1 MAGTSKSTVSRYL
14 NGHPVKQPTRDAL
27 EKAIREL
34 RYHRNANARR
44 LVLNRTHLIGVVV
57 DDISNIFY
65 SGILKGVE
73 ETVKSNG
80 YSCMFLS
87 RTSHYDR
94 ESAYLNMLHE
104 GQADG
109 LILVSFRKRDPEELR
124 LMAES
129 GVPLALIGDDG
140 GRPELI
146 GIDVDNKGGIKEL
159 VGYLHSLGH
168 ERIGFIAG
176 PESASASGARYRGYR
191 EAMEERGLPIR
202 PEWTVPSE
210 WTSETGYAAMR
221 KLLNGRE
228 VSAVL
233 ASNDD
238 TAFGALQAAQEGGLR
253 VPEDLS
259 IVGFDDISA
268 AAWSFPSLTTVR
280 QPFRQMGMLAA
291 QRLLAR
297 LEGTQEESPVRRR
310 IQPALVIR
318 NSCGRPGTGQ
328 EQTHRK

>member
-1 MAGTSKSTVSRYL
+1 M
-14 NGHPVKQPTRDAL
+14 
-27 EKAIREL
+27 
-34 RYHRNANARR
+34 
-44 LVLNRTHLIGVVV
+44 
-57 DDISNIFY
+57 
-65 SGILKGVE
+65 
-73 ETVKSNG
+73 KSNG

-176 PESASASGARYRGYR
+176 PESASASGARYLGYR

-202 PEWTVPSE
+202 PEWTVFSE

-291 QRLLAR
+291 ERLLAQ
-297 LEGTQEESPVRRR
+297 LEGTQEESHVRRR

-328 EQTHRK
+328 EQNHRK